1 MIVNSPGRT
10 TARLLVLSML
20 ALVTMLALVS
30 SVGATS
36 ATGYARAAARTDT
49 AAAQAAATLTAR
61 SSEFGTVLFDG
72 RGRVLY
78 GFTRD
83 RRGGPSRCY
92 GACATAWP
100 VYFARG
106 TLRAGKGVK
115 RSLIG
120 TTRRRDGRRQV
131 TYNGWPLY
139 YYVDDG
145 VGEVKCQNVEEFG
158 GLWLVVRPNGRLVR

>member
-1 MIVNSPGRT
+1 MIPKSLDRPAAG
-10 TARLLVLSML
+10 LLVVALIALL
-20 ALVTMLALVS
+20 ALV
-30 SVGATS
+30 GAS
-36 ATGYARAAARTDT
+36 NAGGGDHAHQHT
-49 AAAQAAATLTAR
+49 ADDAQAAATLTVR
-61 SSEFGTVLFDG
+61 KTRFGTVLFDG

-92 GACATAWP
+92 GACAEAWP
-100 VYFARG
+100 VYFAGR

-115 RSLIG
+115 RSLLG

-145 VGEVKCQNVEEFG
+145 VGQILCQNVDEFG
-158 GLWLVVRPNGRLVR
+158 GLWLVVRPGGQLVR